1 MKRII
6 VNANKINPKGF
17 AILDILNSGIKFS
30 VDIVSVS
37 GVDIYIL

>member
-6 VNANKINPKGF
+6 VKNPKIIPKGI

-30 VDIVSVS
+30 FDIVSVS
-37 GVDIYIL
+37 GGDIYIL